1 MMNFDEFLEA
11 AKDRVQE
18 TIPDAD
24 VKIQQVNK
32 LQGESYTGI
41 SVQPEGAAAAVT
53 FNVSPAFERYQED
66 ESQMD
71 AILGKIAAD
80 AKQVSSAIP
89 AFSISDITDYGT
101 AKDHLVMQVV
111 PVGLNTE
118 MLENIPHKTV
128 EDIAVVYR
136 VELPDAADGSATT
149 LVTNQLLAE
158 YGSSAD
164 HQPSTGSQKY
174 VGDVGGDVRRPV

>member
-18 TIPDAD
+18 TIPDAE

-53 FNVSPAFERYQED
+53 FNVSPAFERYQDD
-66 ESQMD
+66 ESQKE

-89 AFSISDITDYGT
+89 AFSISDITDYST
-101 AKDHLVMQVV
+101 AKDHLVMQVI
-111 PVGLNTE
+111 PVGPNME

-136 VELPDAADGSATT
+136 VMLLTALLPRWSRISCLLSMELLRISCMSM
-149 LVTNQLLAE
+149 LL
-158 YGSSAD
+158 
-164 HQPSTGSQKY
+164 Q
-174 VGDVGGDVRRPV
+174 RRLPIILRF

>member
-18 TIPDAD
+18 AVPDAE

-32 LQGESYTGI
+32 LQGESYLGI
-41 SVQPEGAAAAVT
+41 SVQPEGAAAAAT
-53 FNVSPAFERYQED
+53 FNVSHAFERYQEN
-66 ESQMD
+66 ESQLE
-71 AILGKIAAD
+71 AILGKIADD
-80 AKQVSSAIP
+80 ARQVSSAIP
-89 AFSISDITDYGT
+89 TFSTADITDYAT

-111 PVGLNTE
+111 PVGPNTE

-136 VELPDAADGSATT
+136 VELPDA
-149 LVTNQLLAE
+149 
-158 YGSSAD
+158 
-164 HQPSTGSQKY
+164 
-174 VGDVGGDVRRPV
+174 GDKIGRASCRE

>member
-53 FNVSPAFERYQED
+53 FNVSPAFERYQQD
-66 ESQMD
+66 ESKLFSERSLLTPDRFPQRSRPLRFQISRTIPRPKT
-71 AILGKIAAD
+71 IL
-80 AKQVSSAIP
+80 
-89 AFSISDITDYGT
+89 
-101 AKDHLVMQVV
+101 
-111 PVGLNTE
+111 
-118 MLENIPHKTV
+118 
-128 EDIAVVYR
+128 
-136 VELPDAADGSATT
+136 
-149 LVTNQLLAE
+149 
-158 YGSSAD
+158 
-164 HQPSTGSQKY
+164 
-174 VGDVGGDVRRPV
+174 

>member
-11 AKDRVQE
+11 AKGRVQE
-18 TIPDAD
+18 TIPDAE

-53 FNVSPAFERYQED
+53 FNVSPAFERYQDD
-66 ESQMD
+66 ESQKE

-89 AFSISDITDYGT
+89 AFSISDITDYST
-101 AKDHLVMQVV
+101 AKDHLVMQVI
-111 PVGLNTE
+111 PVGPNTE

-136 VELPDAADGSATT
+136 VS
-149 LVTNQLLAE
+149 VFMR
-158 YGSSAD
+158 S
-164 HQPSTGSQKY
+164 
-174 VGDVGGDVRRPV
+174 

>member
-18 TIPDAD
+18 TIPDAE

-53 FNVSPAFERYQED
+53 FNVSPAFERYQDD
-66 ESQMD
+66 ESQKE

-80 AKQVSSAIP
+80 AKQAPVDLPSANSMKCCSP
-89 AFSISDITDYGT
+89 
-101 AKDHLVMQVV
+101 
-111 PVGLNTE
+111 PVCPE
-118 MLENIPHKTV
+118 
-128 EDIAVVYR
+128 
-136 VELPDAADGSATT
+136 
-149 LVTNQLLAE
+149 
-158 YGSSAD
+158 
-164 HQPSTGSQKY
+164 
-174 VGDVGGDVRRPV
+174 RR